1 MMERKVAIS
10 ILQDIQNRLM
20 ESNWKEKSLRTID
33 NYTKELKVATNDKI
47 RKLREKHCQ
56 YSMLYG
62 EAGKKTIK
70 LAKKI
75 DEEIQKIYDN

>member
-1 MMERKVAIS
+1 MERKVAIS

-33 NYTKELKVATNDKI
+33 IYTKELKVATNDKI
-47 RKLREKHCQ
+47 RELREKHNKCC
-56 YSMLYG
+56 MLYG
-62 EAGKKTIK
+62 EAGRKTIK

-75 DEEIQKIYDN
+75 DEEIQKIYNN

>member
-1 MMERKVAIS
+1 MERKVAIS

-20 ESNWKEKSLRTID
+20 ESNWKEKSLGIID
-33 NYTKELKVATNDKI
+33 FYTKELKVATNEKI
-47 RKLREKHCQ
+47 RKLRNKHYK

-70 LAKKI
+70 LLKKI
-75 DEEIQKIYDN
+75 DEEIQKNCNN